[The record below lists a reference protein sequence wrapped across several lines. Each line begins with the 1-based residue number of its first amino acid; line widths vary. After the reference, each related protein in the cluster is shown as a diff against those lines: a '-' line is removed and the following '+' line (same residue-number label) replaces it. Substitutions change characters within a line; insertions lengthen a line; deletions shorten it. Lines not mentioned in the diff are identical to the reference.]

1 LVDARTPYPDRN
13 VRVMFDSSIQTR
25 ISEMNNDEFEI
36 TSIRSADTDTHSSS
50 QADARKQSGTD
61 ANL

>member
-1 LVDARTPYPDRN
+1 VLQHREDVN
-13 VRVMFDSSIQTR
+13 FDSSIQTR

-50 QADARKQSGTD
+50 QTDARKQSGTD